1 MKKPY
6 ISILILF
13 LIIHSLSCGSETDE
27 KQGVTDKKMREKILS
42 AAEAYVNTQLSD
54 PQKAVSELG
63 IIAISDRYTRYIID
77 PTAITPGHIDNDRKM
92 DAIVTIYV
100 FRDQFQTVSHQ
111 LILLGSPG
119 NEFTLAGTIESDMK
133 IISVKN
139 GIITADVPEHSRDTP
154 LFNCPSCWEVVK
166 FRFSMGELVRE
177 E

>member
-1 MKKPY
+1 MKKTYFP
-6 ISILILF
+6 IVLLF
-13 LIIHSLSCGSETDE
+13 LILLPVSCGSETDG
-27 KQGVTDKKMREKILS
+27 KQGVTDKKMRDKII
-42 AAEAYVNTQLSD
+42 AEAEAYVNTQLSD

-77 PTAITPGHIDNDRKM
+77 PTAITPGNIDDDRKT
-92 DAIVTIYV
+92 DAIITLYV
-100 FRDQFQTVSHQ
+100 FRDQFQTVSQQ

-133 IISVKN
+133 IISIKN

>member
-1 MKKPY
+1 MKKTYFP
-6 ISILILF
+6 IVVLF
-13 LIIHSLSCGSETDE
+13 LILLPVSCGSETDN
-27 KQGVTDKKMREKILS
+27 KHGVTNIKMREKIIA
-42 AAEAYVNTQLSD
+42 AAEAYVNTQLNN

-63 IIAISDRYTRYIID
+63 IIAINDQYVRYVID
-77 PTAITPGHIDNDRKM
+77 PTAIVAGYIDDDRRT
-92 DAIVTIYV
+92 DAIITLYV
-100 FRDQFQTVSHQ
+100 FRDQFQTVSQQ

-119 NEFTLAGTIESDMK
+119 NEFTLAGAIESDMK
-133 IISVKN
+133 VISVKN

>member
-1 MKKPY
+1 MTP
-6 ISILILF
+6 
-13 LIIHSLSCGSETDE
+13 
-27 KQGVTDKKMREKILS
+27 
-42 AAEAYVNTQLSD
+42 
-54 PQKAVSELG
+54 KAVSEFG
-63 IIAISDRYTRYIID
+63 IMAISDKYARFIID
-77 PTAITPGHIDNDRKM
+77 PTAITPGHIDDDRNM
-92 DAIVTIYV
+92 DAIITLYV
-100 FRDQFQTVSHQ
+100 FRDQFRPFPSS
-111 LILLGSPG
+111 LSCLAPG

>member
-6 ISILILF
+6 IPILILF
-13 LIIHSLSCGSETDE
+13 LIIQSLSCGSEINE
-27 KQGVTDKKMREKILS
+27 KQGVINKKIREKIIA
-42 AAEAYVNTQLSD
+42 AAEAYVKTQLSD
-54 PQKAVSELG
+54 PQKAVSEFG
-63 IIAISDRYTRYIID
+63 IIAISDKYARFIID
-77 PTAITPGHIDNDRKM
+77 PTAITPGHIDDDRNM
-92 DAIVTIYV
+92 DAIITLYV
-100 FRDQFQTVSHQ
+100 FRDQFQTISQQ